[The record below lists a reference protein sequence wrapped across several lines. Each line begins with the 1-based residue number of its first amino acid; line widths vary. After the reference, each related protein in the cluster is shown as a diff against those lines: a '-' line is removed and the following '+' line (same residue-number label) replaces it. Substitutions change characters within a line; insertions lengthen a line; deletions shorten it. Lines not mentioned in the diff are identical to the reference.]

1 MGKRWSDHYT
11 QKAKDAGYGARSV
24 YKLEEIQRRTE
35 VIQRGSR
42 AVDLG
47 CFPGSWSRYLVKQ
60 GVASLVGVDFQVP
73 EGIKGQFIQG
83 SALDVEPAQLME
95 MLGGSADLVVSDM
108 APNTTGNRQN
118 DHLRQL
124 ELAQRALDIAV
135 AVLAPGG
142 AFVAKLFEGS
152 ETQSY
157 VQSLRPHF
165 TKIRRIKPDAT
176 RKQSVELFVV
186 ATGFRPPSAD
196 AGA

>member
-11 QKAKDAGYGARSV
+11 QKAKHAGYGARSV
-24 YKLEEIQRRTE
+24 YKLEEIQRRTG
-35 VIQRGSR
+35 VIQRGCR

-60 GVASLVGVDFQVP
+60 GVASLVGVDFEIP
-73 EGIKGQFIQG
+73 EDIKGQFIQG
-83 SALDVEPAQLME
+83 SALDVEPARLME
-95 MLGGSADLVVSDM
+95 MLGGPADLVVSDM
-108 APNTTGNRQN
+108 APNTTGNQQS

-135 AVLAPGG
+135 AVLSPGG

-157 VQSLRPHF
+157 VQGMRPHF
-165 TKIRRIKPDAT
+165 AKIRRIKPDAT

-186 ATGFRPPSAD
+186 ATGFR
-196 AGA
+196 G